1 MFKKVLIANRGEIAV
16 RILRACREMGIA
28 TLALYHPN
36 DRGSLHVRLADE
48 ALPLQT
54 PGGFVDQETI
64 LRIARRKGADAI
76 HPGYGFLAEQA
87 GFVYRCEEAG
97 ITFIG
102 PPAEVVE
109 ITTNKIETL
118 ERARQA
124 GFPTPPHSS
133 LVFTRP
139 DMPALFAEAEAL
151 GYPLVVKSCWG
162 GRGRGERLVWA
173 PERLERAVR
182 AAQTESQAVYGDR
195 AVYLEKAILPAH
207 QIGVQIVADRFGQRI
222 HLGEREGSLLYGNQ
236 KVVEE
241 APAPGLTDAQRQE
254 ICQTALALAELFQY
268 QNVGTVE
275 FLIDAEQR
283 FYFSEIKPR
292 IQVVHPL
299 AEALSRVDLVRQ
311 QIRLADGQPLEL
323 TQADVRLEGWA
334 MQCRLSAE
342 DPWRQYLPNPGHL
355 HMVRLPGGPG
365 VRVDTYVYC
374 GCYIPAEYD
383 PLVAKLVVWGPDRDT
398 CRARLRQALR
408 ECNLTGTP
416 TNLPLVQR
424 IIEQPEFI
432 DGTYTTEGILSLA
445 GTDGDGAEDALQAR
459 YRDLAAIIALAYQ
472 QQTQVRRPA
481 LPERLLGGWHRDSR
495 RLPS

>member
-36 DRGSLHVRLADE
+36 DRGSQHVRLADE

-102 PPAEVVE
+102 PPAEIVE
-109 ITTNKIETL
+109 ITTNKIEAL

-124 GFPTPPHSS
+124 GFPPPPQSS

-139 DMPALFAEAEAL
+139 DMPARLAEAAAR

-195 AVYLEKAILPAH
+195 AVYLERAILPAH

-236 KVVEE
+236 KIVEE
-241 APAPGLTDAQRQE
+241 APAPGLSDEQRQE
-254 ICQTALALAELFQY
+254 LWKTALALASLFGY

-275 FLIDAEQR
+275 FLIDAGQR

-311 QIRLADGQPLEL
+311 QIRLAAGLPLEL
-323 TQADVRLEGWA
+323 TQAEVRLEGWA
-334 MQCRLSAE
+334 MQCRITAE

-383 PLVAKLVVWGPDRDT
+383 PLVAKLVVWGPDRAA

-408 ECNLTGTP
+408 ECTLTGTP

-432 DGTYTTEGILSLA
+432 DGSYTTEGILNLA
-445 GTDGDGAEDALQAR
+445 GPEGEEDALEAR

-472 QQTQVRRPA
+472 QQARARRPA